1 MSGSAPARAHANPDA
16 GNSNT
21 SAAEESRPRLV
32 VDRSSAASASASTYA
47 VPGPDVALPAT
58 AAVRPFELSDLK
70 APTYV
75 LVALL
80 ATFVV
85 IAPYLMHANW
95 NTLGPIW
102 ARIASAVV
110 PGSHTLGDHVL
121 TSKVDVIITWQCSGA
136 ENMQIFSMLFA
147 TVFLM
152 NWKRMQTWRSVLLYV
167 AALASLFV
175 VNIGRIVTIVVRAK
189 ETHYGLANTVALA
202 LLIVLVW
209 KVKWLR
215 PNSSEPQPPAT
226 TTSSN

>member
-1 MSGSAPARAHANPDA
+1 MSGSAPARAHSNPNA
-16 GNSNT
+16 GNPT
-21 SAAEESRPRLV
+21 AGAAEVSRPALAV
-32 VDRSSAASASASTYA
+32 VAPGPHVDETSSAAS
-47 VPGPDVALPAT
+47 P
-58 AAVRPFELSDLK
+58 VRSFQLSDLK
-70 APTYV
+70 APAYV

-85 IAPYLMHANW
+85 IAPYFMHANW

-110 PGSHTLGDHVL
+110 PGSHPVGDHVV
-121 TSKVDVIITWQCSGA
+121 TPNVDVIITWQCSGA

-167 AALASLFV
+167 GALAGLFV
-175 VNIGRIVTIVVRAK
+175 VNIGRIVTIVLRAQ

-202 LLIVLVW
+202 LLIILVW

-215 PNSSEPQPPAT
+215 PDSSEPSAPAA
-226 TTSSN
+226 

>member
-1 MSGSAPARAHANPDA
+1 MSGSAPARAHSNPDA
-16 GNSNT
+16 AKPT
-21 SAAEESRPRLV
+21 SAAAEAPRLGAPYV
-32 VDRSSAASASASTYA
+32 
-47 VPGPDVALPAT
+47 VPGPDVAAVSPIT
-58 AAVRPFELSDLK
+58 AAAPKPFSISDLK
-70 APTYV
+70 ASTYV

-95 NTLGPIW
+95 NTLGPVW

-110 PGSHTLGDHVL
+110 PGSHTVGDHVV
-121 TSKVDVIITWQCSGA
+121 TPKVDVIITWQCSGA

-167 AALASLFV
+167 GALAGLFV

-189 ETHYGLANTVALA
+189 ETHYGLANTIALA

-215 PNSSEPQPPAT
+215 PGSSEPSTPAA
-226 TTSSN
+226 

>member
-1 MSGSAPARAHANPDA
+1 MSGSAPARAHSNPDA
-16 GNSNT
+16 GNPIKD
-21 SAAEESRPRLV
+21 AAAAARPALAV
-32 VDRSSAASASASTYA
+32 V
-47 VPGPDVALPAT
+47 VPGPDVGVAS
-58 AAVRPFELSDLK
+58 RPSAGAKSFQFSDLK
-70 APTYV
+70 APTYF

-85 IAPYLMHANW
+85 IAPYFMHANW
-95 NTLGPIW
+95 NALGPIW

-110 PGSHTLGDHVL
+110 PGSHTVGDHVI
-121 TSKVDVIITWQCSGA
+121 TPSVDVIITWQCSGA

-167 AALASLFV
+167 GALAGLFV
-175 VNIGRIVTIVVRAK
+175 VNIGRIVTIVLRAK

-215 PNSSEPQPPAT
+215 PDSSEPSAPAA
-226 TTSSN
+226 

>member
-1 MSGSAPARAHANPDA
+1 MSGSAPARAHSNPDA
-16 GNSNT
+16 GSPIRD
-21 SAAEESRPRLV
+21 AAPTSRPALAV
-32 VDRSSAASASASTYA
+32 V
-47 VPGPDVALPAT
+47 VPGPDVAVASGTPAS
-58 AAVRPFELSDLK
+58 AKSFQLSDLE

-80 ATFVV
+80 GTFVV
-85 IAPYLMHANW
+85 IAPYFMHANW
-95 NTLGPIW
+95 NSLGPIW

-110 PGSHTLGDHVL
+110 PGSHTVGDHVV
-121 TSKVDVIITWQCSGA
+121 TPNVDVIITWQCSGA

-167 AALASLFV
+167 GALAGLFV
-175 VNIGRIVTIVVRAK
+175 VNIGRIVTIVLRAK

-215 PNSSEPQPPAT
+215 PSNS
-226 TTSSN
+226 

>member
-1 MSGSAPARAHANPDA
+1 MSGSAPARAHSNPDP
-16 GNSNT
+16 GNSN
-21 SAAEESRPRLV
+21 ADAGGVSRPALAGEHV
-32 VDRSSAASASASTYA
+32 GGNPSTRYA
-47 VPGPDVALPAT
+47 VPGADPAAT
-58 AAVRPFELSDLK
+58 SAILAGAKPFAVSDLK

-85 IAPYLMHANW
+85 IAPYFMHANW
-95 NTLGPIW
+95 ATLGPIW

-110 PGSHTLGDHVL
+110 PGSHTVGDHVV
-121 TSKVDVIITWQCSGA
+121 TPNVDVIITWQCSGA

-152 NWKRMQTWRSVLLYV
+152 NWKRMQTWRSVWLYV
-167 AALASLFV
+167 GALAGLFV

-215 PNSSEPQPPAT
+215 PGSSEPP
-226 TTSSN
+226 TSVAQSQ